1 MPLSPDAA
9 TVQALRSDLALQI
22 SRCLKG
28 RGWSQV
34 AAAQSLEIPQP
45 TLSKIMNGRV
55 DELSLELLIRIAVR
69 VGLSVV
75 LQTGE
80 APEEAGVYV
89 ARSNATAAT
98 SPATSRL
105 AQAAREAL
113 IESTRKLTPEQ
124 RLQAMLEQTR
134 LVSQLHA
141 AGRKATAARAHER
154 GPAR

>member
-1 MPLSPDAA
+1 MSAPPDVA

-34 AAAQSLEIPQP
+34 AAAQSLDIPQP
-45 TLSKIMNGRV
+45 TLSKIMNGRI

-69 VGLSVV
+69 ARLSVV

-89 ARSNATAAT
+89 ARTNATAST
-98 SPATSRL
+98 LPATSQL
-105 AQAAREAL
+105 AQDARDAL
-113 IESTRKLTPEQ
+113 IESNGKLTPEQ

-134 LVSQLHA
+134 LVSQLHS
-141 AGRKATAARAHER
+141 AGRKAAAARSRNRA
-154 GPAR
+154 